1 MEYALIIWTI
11 VGVGGNSSLFDRQRD
26 WRPIAVF
33 QTNHQ
38 LSALEMC
45 QAGAKQLNIKPELYR
60 CVRTK

>member
-11 VGVGGNSSLFDRQRD
+11 VGVVSNSTYVSKERD

-33 QTNHQ
+33 NDVDKT
-38 LSALEMC
+38 SALEMC
-45 QAGAKQLNIKPELYR
+45 KSGAAQLNIKSENYR

>member
-11 VGVGGNSSLFDRQRD
+11 IGVGANGSSIVRERD

-33 QTNHQ
+33 QSDHKMT
-38 LSALEMC
+38 ALEMC
-45 QAGAKQLNIKPELYR
+45 KAGAAQLNIKPENYR